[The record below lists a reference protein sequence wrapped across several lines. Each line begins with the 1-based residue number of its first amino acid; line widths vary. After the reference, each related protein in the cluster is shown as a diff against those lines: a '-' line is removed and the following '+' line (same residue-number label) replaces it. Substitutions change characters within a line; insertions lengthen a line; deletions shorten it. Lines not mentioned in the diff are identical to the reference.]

1 MSNQPVEAPH
11 VVEENDMNEAQDD
24 VNKLI
29 GSLRSEKKQTAV
41 KDAIIEDLRYKIQ
54 ILDGEIED
62 KESENG
68 KYIAETRKLRAETIT
83 LKTEKKIL
91 ERQVETV
98 NESNKRLHN
107 ELHEL
112 RNKLRLQEAKIG
124 ELRVQRSEAFR
135 NYQRSL
141 QTSVD
146 KGTRLRY
153 FLQQLQNEI
162 QAQSAASGKF
172 QIQKEALETLM
183 HEDIE
188 GDSRFWNHGPTSGGE
203 IWESSDSKSEEER
216 RSLQKDVESTL
227 IASLNKGAEGNV
239 QVEKITT
246 MIERIVSERMRS
258 RLGQEKQ
265 TFARVSKIMQEAK
278 HRIASLD
285 NTESSYIE
293 ISQRLKDKIET
304 QLDALDLELTSL
316 SNELRLAHKSRK
328 EVEETPRSITMTS
341 KEVAKLDD
349 ICFARRASQV
359 ERLDLESAIQSM
371 ERKTVD
377 STDSESPNDLEIL
390 SMKRKMAHVLEEKL
404 MLSDKLIESQSNL
417 FNVERLLERKSM
429 ENQKMGK
436 ELQEKESRIM
446 ATEENLLQE
455 RKQVLNLKIGF
466 GTPKKEVENA
476 RDAETQ
482 TDGKIRDRSHR
493 VELKFVPGLQPTL
506 TRKVET
512 LRRELSLRRNSLPQL
527 SKIVP
532 LFNRVDKGV
541 QTGDET
547 NSGKRVRAAR
557 RFSLDITSS
566 GHVKAGRRISR
577 RELTLVNRPD
587 TSLHLKKNEGD
598 FKDLRTLSLAS
609 RESKSTSGKTCSN
622 IAVERQEEN
631 QELKDNSRKARDIQ
645 EYLSFDQPKGVS
657 ELWTAIEE
665 TRCEEEEEEE
675 QSMTQKED
683 LQDKSENLHDDIE
696 PVIDE
701 ENSGKEDTL
710 NSAFIL
716 DTKDDAVLNT
726 GEGKFSLN
734 MQQSDE
740 ACESVTNIVRLESV
754 VHKMNQDLP
763 NPETE
768 RGIKNNEISA
778 TEEMQEEKREENERG
793 DVTRQKY
800 QVDDL
805 KMSPKDAHRQ
815 SKRNLQEK
823 DKHELSNLTMSKQ
836 IVENQFASWETLDGN
851 VGKTE
856 KTFDELKRENHEWKR
871 KNGEQRVEIENLKGT
886 VEGFR
891 IKEAETKLDKDRLQ
905 SSNSQLKITVDNLKN
920 QVLDTDKRLEDLKT
934 QLREHNQTISQN
946 KQEKLRSE
954 QLQQE
959 ITELET
965 YIRDKDTALEQK
977 WQEIAKRDQQ
987 IEKIAQ
993 EKEILEMMI
1002 QDVLSPKR
1010 DDISNCEDNENKA
1023 LTEVQAKNLCVELP
1037 DEMFGRVHVED
1048 LRKGLNE
1055 FKVQLRTLQVELE
1068 LIQNENRNLE
1078 NTVTQLRNDKRVQE
1092 NELALLRNYIQ
1103 EVETSVHDTQR
1114 TLKKNTEVMEY
1125 KEKELR
1131 EVVNDAVMNTR
1142 QMESLETNLSNA
1154 LQERDSNLAE
1164 KNEAIELL
1172 EETKR
1177 RLENEVHQLQM
1188 DVKRQISEETY
1199 NDLMSRLKE
1208 AERKYLL
1215 INQEKDKV
1223 VEDLN
1228 NTNERMIILQ
1238 KDFSYAQ
1245 ATSRGKEDKIIMLT
1259 AEIVDLK
1266 AQIENKDKNLRSEEK
1281 LRMENMKSL
1290 DLLRFKME
1298 KMETDDNRQRE
1309 RLFSLKSA
1317 CTEANE
1323 AYEIVKKQNND
1334 LKLEIEKV
1342 KTRLS
1347 ERDCELQA
1355 TEKEKEEIEEQILN
1369 LSRTIDDLRKSS
1381 SFHVDDESVSPDS
1394 ALGISLTSAFF
1405 EFSSDSSSPNTIA
1418 SDNAFS
1424 GDNLGG
1430 RETGLLCKI
1439 PTMIENFKLV
1449 VQENEALRGKFYD
1462 VTVRNEK
1469 LGDEM
1474 RHLTELNEMLRNNTA
1489 MKEKG
1494 VFNLE
1499 DKVKTLENQLR
1510 DATSKVANAE
1520 RRFSVVSSQADL
1532 LKSTLEDRTND
1543 FKELQKKIEMLENKD
1558 KLVTLNYEHEASER
1572 KKFEDLSRKLMEEN
1586 SLQRN
1591 VLQNIA
1597 KKISVPPLN
1606 LGENNI
1612 STQTDVAIETV
1623 EDTLDA
1629 LLKNKKDLEMLSSN
1643 LQTELADLQLE
1654 NKNLQKDI
1662 TQSLKSEQMSK
1673 ELKAELQAALD
1684 RDDLTSATIIE
1695 LEKQKASLENQNK
1708 GLEEVIKDTEKKLKD
1723 VELRSEEMKTTIEK
1737 QEKSNEIFE
1746 REVQNSMLNLRKVN
1760 EENENLGN
1768 QLKSLQ
1774 DKMAEIEITNDA
1786 YLSEN
1791 EKLRTDVIAL
1801 SQAKSEVALLISEA
1815 ERQNNK
1821 LKEAADKER
1830 VNHEITVSQRN
1841 EAHKTSEALG
1851 NELEKTKNCLALMEE
1866 RQRQAVISVEELQ
1879 ERNLDAAVENRRLE
1893 EELKLT
1899 KKGFTEM
1906 EEHFK
1911 NSVQQEEQL
1920 QQKLKLAN
1928 LEITKLRTIQELNGK
1943 RNDTLEQDL
1952 IESKEKSKELEAQ
1965 IEMNRLE
1972 KAELLKDDSQ
1982 KKEII
1987 KAREETIKRL
1997 QEERQ
2002 SLSNG
2007 MYIATRKVL
2016 AQQQNME
2023 SLMKDISLMN
2033 REMIGSIRCTLSK
2046 DGSNLEEVPQNEAA
2060 QLESQGLMHHLRQTI
2075 RSTERSLDLLR
2086 LEAKVPE
2093 NDMKKCQRE
2102 IEFINKEFIPL
2113 RNQLSKFSA
2122 TSSGLNEEIKRL
2134 KEDLSKKEALLE
2146 ETTQQSNN
2154 VEEENVENRDSII
2167 QLQRKCSELESLF
2180 GEYEN
2185 KAEQQHTELVHAN
2198 KRVST
2203 LDSNLVRVEQK
2214 KTALEKQLLIAQE
2227 KISNLEA
2234 CVRAMKD
2241 EARSDKKT
2249 IVTLE
2254 TEVDKKKELAQELK
2268 TTEFILRDFKTKLE
2282 DALKEK
2288 EEAKAEIYGNRQQL
2302 CEQQVELKNAYKEVE
2317 SLQKQVALE
2326 KEARQKVD
2334 TDLNEKTAM
2343 SKKYKSKLQEVERSF
2358 ERLREYNSELEEKV
2372 AILDKAENTLTK
2384 ETELQAMEMKRL
2396 EEDLAEIKNQY
2407 TKLRNTHESS
2417 EKERKMLANEMIVA
2431 DEKIAKLQGTC
2442 SELLKEKES
2451 TSSKVISLNEALEVI
2466 ISSNEKTAEN
2476 LKKDLLTAKK
2486 ELAVAN
2492 SALERRQ
2499 KQVDDLQEV
2508 LKNHELKI
2516 KSLEEK
2522 KQELLGKYWMCQNS
2536 LADADVTIQNLNS
2549 ENKELK
2555 AKGTSRTERIQNLLD
2570 TLQSERDANENE
2582 RAAWSEKV
2590 YKIQTQQQEQMKEF
2604 RYLQKDSEEVKASLE
2619 KTRNELKQTKESL
2632 NERERT
2638 LKEEVTTRDQAM
2650 EELLAKHEH
2659 LKNELITAQEVL
2671 TNTEVDKEELK
2682 ELLGITSEKVERLE
2696 KELKERRGDIED
2708 LLAEA
2713 QAKLNVVQKMKTAQS
2728 DEHDIVELPFSEF
2741 TEIVDY
2747 HCEEDEGGVH
2757 GLDIHS
2763 LAPRISS
2770 MKDVMTSLHRTC
2782 LSSIYDNRGLQQE
2795 LVAKTEEIKCLED
2808 HLHKEGNNKSE
2819 VKKHLNGLEKSKAK
2833 LEHEVNRLRRQLGA
2847 LKVKTLELEK
2857 KKDDEVAQMKGENI
2871 YLGRDLS
2878 NTKDALEAEKAKLKT
2893 CELEKERQLKD
2904 LEASHKQ
2911 IGDGEVELEESKQQ
2925 LHTLQENNQH
2935 LKRRIIELET
2945 NDRVSKQLTQE
2956 KDNELRATKFLFDE
2970 LQRMHE
2976 HVKQCKAELSSKLD
2990 KAENQVVI
2998 LENDSQEKINENKV
3012 LVEKIAA
3019 LNGELAEKS
3028 SNLEKE
3034 VGEFRNCQ
3042 EKCEE
3047 LEIQL
3052 GSVQATNEI
3061 LKHQLSAARK
3071 DLMHLQDILKTETD
3085 RSSKLRG
3092 QINDLQNQND
3102 NLGSDLKNA
3111 LGQKENT
3118 QELLSKLEA
3127 NLNIAEEEAGNSFHE
3142 AENLKR
3148 QIVKIQSDACA
3159 DSVHKQLEIGKFRA
3173 EADSLRKEL
3182 SEKDRE
3188 LNETRTKF
3196 KITQKENEHLKKDL
3210 SQKHSRESELKVD
3223 LTSTNSKL
3231 QSYVIER
3238 ECWEREVKSV
3248 LNEIEQEKSASQSKE
3263 EKMKNMRARY
3273 EKEIKFLRDRIEV
3286 LELEVRM
3293 IQGANKQQ
3301 RHADEISAKLALES
3315 KNMEID
3321 NLKLCLQAN
3330 MMHTSEK
3337 NDVMDIMKDSLQD
3350 RTREISRLMEQ
3361 IRILKET
3368 YHLELGSLQADLKCA
3383 QMENMLSKHKET
3395 SMEFED
3401 GKQETEL
3408 LEVIKSS
3415 KRESEKLRKELERK
3429 IEEMKSLRKCILSE
3443 RANEEKDPEYLI

>member
-1 MSNQPVEAPH
+1 M
-11 VVEENDMNEAQDD
+11 
-24 VNKLI
+24 
-29 GSLRSEKKQTAV
+29 
-41 KDAIIEDLRYKIQ
+41 
-54 ILDGEIED
+54 
-62 KESENG
+62 
-68 KYIAETRKLRAETIT
+68 
-83 LKTEKKIL
+83 
-91 ERQVETV
+91 
-98 NESNKRLHN
+98 
-107 ELHEL
+107 
-112 RNKLRLQEAKIG
+112 
-124 ELRVQRSEAFR
+124 
-135 NYQRSL
+135 
-141 QTSVD
+141 
-146 KGTRLRY
+146 
-153 FLQQLQNEI
+153 
-162 QAQSAASGKF
+162 
-172 QIQKEALETLM
+172 
-183 HEDIE
+183 
-188 GDSRFWNHGPTSGGE
+188 
-203 IWESSDSKSEEER
+203 
-216 RSLQKDVESTL
+216 
-227 IASLNKGAEGNV
+227 
-239 QVEKITT
+239 
-246 MIERIVSERMRS
+246 
-258 RLGQEKQ
+258 
-265 TFARVSKIMQEAK
+265 
-278 HRIASLD
+278 
-285 NTESSYIE
+285 
-293 ISQRLKDKIET
+293 
-304 QLDALDLELTSL
+304 
-316 SNELRLAHKSRK
+316 
-328 EVEETPRSITMTS
+328 
-341 KEVAKLDD
+341 
-349 ICFARRASQV
+349 
-359 ERLDLESAIQSM
+359 
-371 ERKTVD
+371 
-377 STDSESPNDLEIL
+377 
-390 SMKRKMAHVLEEKL
+390 LEE
-404 MLSDKLIESQSNL
+404 
-417 FNVERLLERKSM
+417 
-429 ENQKMGK
+429 
-436 ELQEKESRIM
+436 
-446 ATEENLLQE
+446 A
-455 RKQVLNLKIGF
+455 
-466 GTPKKEVENA
+466 
-476 RDAETQ
+476 
-482 TDGKIRDRSHR
+482 
-493 VELKFVPGLQPTL
+493 
-506 TRKVET
+506 
-512 LRRELSLRRNSLPQL
+512 
-527 SKIVP
+527 
-532 LFNRVDKGV
+532 
-541 QTGDET
+541 
-547 NSGKRVRAAR
+547 
-557 RFSLDITSS
+557 
-566 GHVKAGRRISR
+566 
-577 RELTLVNRPD
+577 
-587 TSLHLKKNEGD
+587 
-598 FKDLRTLSLAS
+598 
-609 RESKSTSGKTCSN
+609 
-622 IAVERQEEN
+622 
-631 QELKDNSRKARDIQ
+631 
-645 EYLSFDQPKGVS
+645 
-657 ELWTAIEE
+657 
-665 TRCEEEEEEE
+665 
-675 QSMTQKED
+675 
-683 LQDKSENLHDDIE
+683 
-696 PVIDE
+696 
-701 ENSGKEDTL
+701 
-710 NSAFIL
+710 
-716 DTKDDAVLNT
+716 
-726 GEGKFSLN
+726 
-734 MQQSDE
+734 
-740 ACESVTNIVRLESV
+740 
-754 VHKMNQDLP
+754 
-763 NPETE
+763 
-768 RGIKNNEISA
+768 
-778 TEEMQEEKREENERG
+778 
-793 DVTRQKY
+793 
-800 QVDDL
+800 
-805 KMSPKDAHRQ
+805 
-815 SKRNLQEK
+815 
-823 DKHELSNLTMSKQ
+823 
-836 IVENQFASWETLDGN
+836 
-851 VGKTE
+851 
-856 KTFDELKRENHEWKR
+856 
-871 KNGEQRVEIENLKGT
+871 
-886 VEGFR
+886 
-891 IKEAETKLDKDRLQ
+891 
-905 SSNSQLKITVDNLKN
+905 
-920 QVLDTDKRLEDLKT
+920 
-934 QLREHNQTISQN
+934 
-946 KQEKLRSE
+946 
-954 QLQQE
+954 
-959 ITELET
+959 
-965 YIRDKDTALEQK
+965 
-977 WQEIAKRDQQ
+977 
-987 IEKIAQ
+987 
-993 EKEILEMMI
+993 
-1002 QDVLSPKR
+1002 
-1010 DDISNCEDNENKA
+1010 
-1023 LTEVQAKNLCVELP
+1023 
-1037 DEMFGRVHVED
+1037 
-1048 LRKGLNE
+1048 
-1055 FKVQLRTLQVELE
+1055 
-1068 LIQNENRNLE
+1068 
-1078 NTVTQLRNDKRVQE
+1078 
-1092 NELALLRNYIQ
+1092 
-1103 EVETSVHDTQR
+1103 
-1114 TLKKNTEVMEY
+1114 
-1125 KEKELR
+1125 
-1131 EVVNDAVMNTR
+1131 
-1142 QMESLETNLSNA
+1142 
-1154 LQERDSNLAE
+1154 
-1164 KNEAIELL
+1164 
-1172 EETKR
+1172 KR

-1188 DVKRQISEETY
+1188 DMKRQNSEETY

-1208 AERKYLL
+1208 AELKYLL

-1228 NTNERMIILQ
+1228 NTRERVITLQ
-1238 KDFSYAQ
+1238 KDLSYAQ

-1266 AQIENKDKNLRSEEK
+1266 AQIENKDKDLRSEEK

-1298 KMETDDNRQRE
+1298 KKESDDNRQRE

-1334 LKLEIEKV
+1334 LKIEIEKV

-1369 LSRTIDDLRKSS
+1369 VSRTIDDLRKSS

-1405 EFSSDSSSPNTIA
+1405 EFSSDSSSPNTVA

-1424 GDNLGG
+1424 GDNLSGK
-1430 RETGLLCKI
+1430 ETGLLCKI

-1462 VTVRNEK
+1462 LTVRNEK

-1489 MKEKG
+1489 MKEKS

-1543 FKELQKKIEMLENKD
+1543 FKELEKKIETLQSKD

-1572 KKFEDLSRKLMEEN
+1572 KKFEDLSRKLIEEN

-1591 VLQNIA
+1591 VLQSIA
-1597 KKISVPPLN
+1597 KKISAPTLN

-1623 EDTLDA
+1623 EDSLNA
-1629 LLKNKKDLEMLSSN
+1629 LLKNKKDLEILSSK
-1643 LQTELADLQLE
+1643 LQTELAALQLDNE
-1654 NKNLQKDI
+1654 NLQKDI

-1684 RDDLTSATIIE
+1684 RDKLTSARIIE
-1695 LEKQKASLENQNK
+1695 LEKQKVSVENQNK
-1708 GLEEVIKDTEKKLKD
+1708 GLEEAIKDTEKKLKD

-1737 QEKSNEIFE
+1737 QEKTNEIFQ
-1746 REVQNSMLNLRKVN
+1746 REVENSMLNLQKVN

-1774 DKMAEIEITNDA
+1774 DKMAEIEITNHA

-1815 ERQNNK
+1815 ERKNNK

-1841 EAHKTSEALG
+1841 EAHKTSEALRK
-1851 NELEKTKNCLALMEE
+1851 ELDKTKNCLSLMEE
-1866 RQRQAVISVEELQ
+1866 RQRQADISVEELQ

-1899 KKGFTEM
+1899 KKGFAEM

-1920 QQKLKLAN
+1920 QQKIKLAN
-1928 LEITKLRTIQELNGK
+1928 LEITKLITIQELNGK
-1943 RNDTLEQDL
+1943 RNDALEQDL
-1952 IESKEKSKELEAQ
+1952 IDSKEKSKELEAQ
-1965 IEMNRLE
+1965 VEMNLLE

-1987 KAREETIKRL
+1987 KAREETIKKL

-2007 MYIATRKVL
+2007 LYIATRKVL

-2033 REMIGSIRCTLSK
+2033 REMIGSMRCTLSK
-2046 DGSNLEEVPQNEAA
+2046 DGSNLEEEVPQNEAA
-2060 QLESQGLMHHLRQTI
+2060 QLESEGLMHHLRQTI

-2102 IEFINKEFIPL
+2102 IEFINKEFIPF

-2122 TSSGLNEEIKRL
+2122 TTSGLSEEIKRL
-2134 KEDLSKKEALLE
+2134 KEDLSKKEAFLE
-2146 ETTQQSNN
+2146 ETTQQCNN
-2154 VEEENVENRDSII
+2154 VKEENVENRDSII

-2180 GEYEN
+2180 GEYES
-2185 KAEQQHTELVHAN
+2185 KAEQQHNELVHAS
-2198 KRVST
+2198 KKVST
-2203 LDSNLVRVEQK
+2203 LDSNLLRAEQK
-2214 KTALEKQLLIAQE
+2214 KSALEKQLLIAQE

-2249 IVTLE
+2249 IATLE
-2254 TEVDKKKELAQELK
+2254 TEVDEKKELTQELK
-2268 TTEFILRDFKTKLE
+2268 TTEFILRDFKAKLE

-2288 EEAKAEIYGNRQQL
+2288 EEAKAQIYGNREQL
-2302 CEQQVELKNAYKEVE
+2302 SEQQVELKNAYKEVE
-2317 SLQKQVALE
+2317 SLKKQVALE
-2326 KEARQKVD
+2326 KEAREKVD

-2372 AILDKAENTLTK
+2372 VILDKAENTLTK

-2396 EEDLAEIKNQY
+2396 EEDLAEIKKQY
-2407 TKLRNTHESS
+2407 TKLSNTHESS
-2417 EKERKMLANEMIVA
+2417 EKERKMLANEMIAA
-2431 DEKIAKLQGTC
+2431 DEKIARLQGTC

-2451 TSSKVISLNEALEVI
+2451 SSSKVISLNEALEVI
-2466 ISSNEKTAEN
+2466 IASNEKTAEN

-2508 LKNHELKI
+2508 LKNYELKI

-2522 KQELLGKYWMCQNS
+2522 KQELLEKYWACQNS
-2536 LADADVTIQNLNS
+2536 LADAEVTIQNLNS

-2555 AKGTSRTERIQNLLD
+2555 AKGTSRAERIQNLLD

-2582 RAAWSEKV
+2582 RAAWSDQV
-2590 YKIQTQQQEQMKEF
+2590 YKIQTQQQMQMGEF
-2604 RYLQKDSEEVKASLE
+2604 RYLQNDSEQVKASLE

-2650 EELLAKHEH
+2650 EELLAKHGH

-2671 TNTEVDKEELK
+2671 TNTNVEKEELK

-2696 KELKERRGDIED
+2696 KELKERRDDIED

-2713 QAKLNVVQKMKTAQS
+2713 QAKLNVVQKMKTAQIE
-2728 DEHDIVELPFSEF
+2728 EHDTAELPFSEF
-2741 TEIVDY
+2741 TEIVDC
-2747 HCEEDEGGVH
+2747 HCEEDEGGVD
-2757 GLDIHS
+2757 GLDIRP

-2770 MKDVMTSLHRTC
+2770 LKDVMTSFHRTC
-2782 LSSIYDNRGLQQE
+2782 LYSIYDNKGLQQD
-2795 LVAKTEEIKCLED
+2795 LVAKTEEIKRLED
-2808 HLHKEGNNKSE
+2808 HLHKEENNKSE
-2819 VKKHLNGLEKSKAK
+2819 VKKHLHDLEKSKAK
-2833 LEHEVNRLRRQLGA
+2833 LEHEVNRLRRRLGA

-2871 YLGRDLS
+2871 YLERNLM
-2878 NTKDALEAEKAKLKT
+2878 NTKDTLEAEKAKLKT

-2925 LHTLQENNQH
+2925 LHTLQENNQD

-2956 KDNELRATKFLFDE
+2956 KENELRATKFKFDE
-2970 LQRMHE
+2970 LQRQHE
-2976 HVKQCKAELSSKLD
+2976 HVKQCKAVLSSKLD
-2990 KAENQVVI
+2990 RAEDQVVR
-2998 LENDSQEKINENKV
+2998 LENDGQEKINENKV

-3019 LNGELAEKS
+3019 LNDELAKKS

-3034 VGEFRNCQ
+3034 VGELRNCQ

-3071 DLMHLQDILKTETD
+3071 DLMHLQDVLKTETD

-3111 LGQKENT
+3111 LGQKENS
-3118 QELLSKLEA
+3118 QELLSKLEV

-3182 SEKDRE
+3182 SEKDKE

-3196 KITQKENEHLKKDL
+3196 KITQKENEHLKTDL
-3210 SQKHSRESELKVD
+3210 AQKHSRESELKVD

-3273 EKEIKFLRDRIEV
+3273 EKEIKFLRDRIDV

-3293 IQGANKQQ
+3293 IQGANEQQ
-3301 RHADEISAKLALES
+3301 RHADEISAKLAIES

-3330 MMHTSEK
+3330 AMHTSEK
-3337 NDVMDIMKDSLQD
+3337 NDVMDIMKDSLQE
-3350 RTREISRLMEQ
+3350 RTREITGLMEQ
-3361 IRILKET
+3361 IRILKES

-3383 QMENMLSKHKET
+3383 QMENMLSKRKET

-3401 GKQETEL
+3401 GKKETEL

-3415 KRESEKLRKELERK
+3415 KRDSEKLRKELEK
-3429 IEEMKSLRKCILSE
+3429 KMKEMQSLRKCILSE
-3443 RANEEKDPEYLI
+3443 KANGEKHPEYLIY